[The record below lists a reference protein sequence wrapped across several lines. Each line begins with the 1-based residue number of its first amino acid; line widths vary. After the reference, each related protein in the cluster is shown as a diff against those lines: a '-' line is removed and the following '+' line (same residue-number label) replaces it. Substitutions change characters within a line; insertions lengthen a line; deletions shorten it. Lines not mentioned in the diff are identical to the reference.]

1 MKLEK
6 TAIPYIGAVTVLSCL
21 IAVYLANE
29 HDKVERLEE
38 LIQVLLEF
46 FYDAS

>member
-1 MKLEK
+1 MKFDIK
-6 TAIPYIGAVTVLSCL
+6 VIPYVGIASVLSAL